1 MLVGWHLVPGSVLM
15 GLWMILLVVVV
26 GSCEFLN
33 VWRLQEVCDKLTHL
47 IVPCRVWLL
56 LLMLVLLGLMHD
68 PWVLDGSTVEVSI
81 LIVTLRLVASD
92 ELLVHVSVLVLQ
104 LDLMAVSVFSLV
116 LNLITGVSGWLLGW
130 WSYKYLD
137 WNRL

>member
-1 MLVGWHLVPGSVLM
+1 M
-15 GLWMILLVVVV
+15 
-26 GSCEFLN
+26 
-33 VWRLQEVCDKLTHL
+33 
-47 IVPCRVWLL
+47 WLL
-56 LLMLVLLGLMHD
+56 LLVLVLLGLMHD